1 MFHFC
6 DRIEAMRLS
15 QEKNCM
21 PEAEKTD
28 QPAEQPLTL
37 ETMKIM
43 MKTLNQAQF
52 DKLSA
57 KQKQELLSMISA
69 LRP

>member
-15 QEKNCM
+15 QEKNRM

-28 QPAEQPLTL
+28 QPVEQPLTL
-37 ETMKIM
+37 ETMKTM

-52 DKLSA
+52 DKMTP